1 MRIWVLICFPLLL
14 HGASLEEESTT
25 IEESS
30 LSISPLI
37 PLTPP
42 FPLLLSPENRES
54 FINDAQI
61 KEKEKKTIHHYLH
74 SHTFPWPALLTF
86 IACGWMAW
94 LGRLIYERWPEKKKQ
109 IPLLTAKE
117 EIIQALHDLKN
128 PSLSNGDSF
137 YECYIQ
143 LHSLLF
149 KTLSTRLHWKKEMT
163 SIEIAKELK
172 KAKEIP
178 ANDKA
183 FILAFLKETD
193 LVKFAG
199 LNPSQESAEES
210 FNKIREFAYSSLSLI
225 STD

>member
-1 MRIWVLICFPLLL
+1 MKIWVLICFPLLL
-14 HGASLEEESTT
+14 HGASLKEESNG

-37 PLTPP
+37 PLAPP

-54 FINDAQI
+54 FINGQMEK
-61 KEKEKKTIHHYLH
+61 KEKETIRRYLQN
-74 SHTFPWPALLTF
+74 HTFPWPALLIL

-94 LGRLIYERWPEKKKQ
+94 LGRLIYERWPEKKEQ
-109 IPLLTAKE
+109 IPPLTTKE
-117 EIIQALHDLKN
+117 EIKQALQDLKN

-149 KTLSTRLHWKKEMT
+149 KTLSARLHWKKEMT
-163 SIEIAKELK
+163 SVEIAKELK

-178 ANDKA
+178 PHDKA

-199 LNPSQESAEES
+199 LNPSRESAEES
-210 FNKIREFAYSSLSLI
+210 FNRIREFAYSSLSLT